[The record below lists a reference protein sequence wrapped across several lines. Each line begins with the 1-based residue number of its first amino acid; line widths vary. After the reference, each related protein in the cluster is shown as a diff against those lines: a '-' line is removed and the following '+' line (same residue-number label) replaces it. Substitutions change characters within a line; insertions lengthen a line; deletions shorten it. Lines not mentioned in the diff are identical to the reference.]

1 MDLLIRSAVPGD
13 AEAISALV
21 CGLLPYIVEDPASPD
36 IVEFV
41 DTLQAPGTRE
51 RLVSPRFR
59 YYLAER
65 DAALLGVAALRDGTH
80 LYHLFVR
87 ADAHRQGIGQ
97 ALWAHVRELA
107 EGSTIT
113 VNASLFAVP
122 AYERMGF
129 RATDGQQSA
138 DGLVFVPM
146 VHRRTTPDC

>member
-1 MDLLIRSAVPGD
+1 MDLPIRSALPGD

-21 CGLLPYIVEDPASPD
+21 CGLLPYLVEDPASPD
-36 IVEFV
+36 IAGFV
-41 DTLQAPGTRE
+41 DTLQTSGTRD
-51 RLVSPRFR
+51 RLVSPRFC

-65 DAALLGVAALRDGTH
+65 DGALLGVAALRDGTH

-97 ALWAHVRELA
+97 ALWAHVQERA
-107 EGSTIT
+107 DGAPIT

-129 RATDGQQSA
+129 QATDVQQSV

-146 VHRRTTPDC
+146 VHRGTTPD